1 MPNVLVE
8 KAVAILLSAVPS
20 NVAVALVP
28 VGSFPIAT
36 KIEDTKVSAF
46 DTNPTPANA
55 STNLPA
61 VVSPNPEKIPLK
73 TSSNTV
79 AKSFKWLPQSIWLR
93 NSPMP
98 LPKDSQSVFSA
109 ISTRAF
115 SKLVMKVFKDVPFSF
130 HLNFPIK
137 VRPS

>member
-36 KIEDTKVSAF
+36 KIEDTKESAF

-55 STNLPA
+55 TTNLPA

-79 AKSFKWLPQSIWLR
+79 AKSFKWLPQSI
-93 NSPMP
+93 
-98 LPKDSQSVFSA
+98 
-109 ISTRAF
+109 
-115 SKLVMKVFKDVPFSF
+115 
-130 HLNFPIK
+130 
-137 VRPS
+137 